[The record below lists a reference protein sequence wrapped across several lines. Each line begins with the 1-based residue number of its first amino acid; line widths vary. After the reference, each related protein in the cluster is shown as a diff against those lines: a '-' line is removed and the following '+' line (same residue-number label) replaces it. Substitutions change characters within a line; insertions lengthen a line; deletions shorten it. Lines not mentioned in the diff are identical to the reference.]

1 MKTERLNSW
10 LTLGANVGVLIGLI
24 LLVIEIRQNTNMIQ
38 AQMSQ
43 SRSETA
49 RTGLQA
55 TYNSEFIPNIMI
67 KVYDNKELTREEDFR
82 YRRYLRSIHRNQEN
96 VLWQFNQG
104 LLQDDTPR
112 IIRETV
118 RKQLGYC
125 PYALETWGQTKLDYT
140 EEYSAFVDQAIADL
154 R

>member
-1 MKTERLNSW
+1 MKTEKVNSW

-24 LLVIEIRQNTNMIQ
+24 LLVIEIRQNTNMMQ

-49 RTGLQA
+49 RSGLQA
-55 TYNSEFIPNIMI
+55 TYNSEYIPSIMI

-82 YRRYLRSIHRNQEN
+82 YKRYLRSIHRNQEN
-96 VLWQFNQG
+96 VLWQYNQG

-112 IIRETV
+112 IIIETV
-118 RKQLGYC
+118 RKQLGYG
-125 PYALETWGQTKLDYT
+125 PYAMKVWDDTKKDYT
-140 EEYSAFVDQAIADL
+140 EEYSAYVDLAIADL